1 MDCQMPELDGYQTTQ
16 CIRSGESGEQYV
28 EIPIIA
34 MTANAMVG
42 DKEKCLDAGMND
54 YATKP
59 VDPSILQQKLCLWL
73 GSRGQS
79 SGLKSTAN
87 TEININDEK
96 APEENKQLESQSEV
110 LVWQRDA
117 FFNRIRN
124 NEKMGRSLIELF
136 LEDAPL
142 LKNTMDNSLEDSDFD
157 TLLMAAHKLKGS
169 TKNLGGEKLALT
181 IEEIEQMVK
190 EDKIVELAQV
200 KQQLEYDFEQLCKK
214 LTDVEFST

>member
-1 MDCQMPELDGYQTTQ
+1 
-16 CIRSGESGEQYV
+16 V

-34 MTANAMVG
+34 MTANAMIG

-59 VDPSILQQKLCLWL
+59 VDPSILQRKLCLWL
-73 GSRGQS
+73 GSREQTS
-79 SGLKSTAN
+79 SSVRSVN
-87 TEININDEK
+87 TKVTESKVAMQN
-96 APEENKQLESQSEV
+96 ENKILDSQNEISI
-110 LVWQRDA
+110 WQRDA

-136 LEDAPL
+136 LEDAPI
-142 LKNTMDNSLEDSDFD
+142 LKDTMDNSLEESDFD

-190 EDKIVELAQV
+190 EEKTIELVQV
-200 KQQLEYDFEQLCKK
+200 KQKLQYDFEQLCKK
-214 LTDVEFST
+214 LTDVEFS